1 VVKNALGQFTTE
13 DPEKTDNSFKMS
25 QTMTTAPAW
34 TIPGFLEARENNHL
48 FISGAD
54 ATALTYKYGTPLF
67 VFSEARIGGNIARLQ
82 AAAKQVD
89 RPIKFCYA
97 SKANSN
103 MAVLGVVRDAGIDIE
118 VNSGG
123 ELFKA
128 LRAGFRPDQ
137 IIFNGTSKTSE
148 ELDEA
153 VRAGIYSIN
162 VDSIYEIELVED
174 AVRRAR
180 AELNSGLPPA
190 RIALRLVPEIGTRSH
205 LGLQTA
211 LLTSK
216 FGISSSEV
224 LEAFRRGLQHPDLI
238 HVCGI
243 HIHVGSQTPDVE
255 PFAEAFK
262 SMWNH
267 LMTIHRETG
276 LILEHINLGGGIPV
290 NYLRDRS
297 QADQLPEHEREMLG
311 ADLEPSAVL
320 TEALRVAR
328 ESARDAA
335 AEHLLENVT
344 ILLEPGRSIIADTG
358 VVLTKVQNIKRRPE
372 TDDVWLLTDAGYNLL
387 LSMNNYKW
395 YYHLVSASRA
405 CEPADAEYKVAGPLC
420 DSGDVYFDIERHGRL
435 PDYRL
440 LPRDVKPGEVLALL
454 NSGAYSLAQMF
465 PYNGRPLPAAVMV
478 REGGKAELIRKRDTY
493 EDLLMNDVW

>member
-1 VVKNALGQFTTE
+1 
-13 DPEKTDNSFKMS
+13 MS
-25 QTMTTAPAW
+25 SQLVAQPAW
-34 TIPGFLEARENNHL
+34 AIKDYLEVRDGHLTINGV
-48 FISGAD
+48 D
-54 ATALTYKYGTPLF
+54 ALALVRAHGSPLY
-67 VFSEARIGGNIARLQ
+67 VFSAPRISANIARLKR
-82 AAAKQVD
+82 AAEAVKHPV
-89 RPIKFCYA
+89 RYFYA

-103 MAVLGVVRDAGIDIE
+103 MAVLKTVRDARIDIE

-128 LRAGFRPDQ
+128 LRAGFRPEQ
-137 IIFNGTSKTSE
+137 IIFNGTSKTDE

-153 VRAGIYSIN
+153 VRAGIFSIN
-162 VDSIYEIELVED
+162 VDSIYEIELVEN

-180 AELNSGLPPA
+180 SELNSGLPPA

-224 LEAFRRGLQHPDLI
+224 LDAFRRGLQNPDLV

-276 LILEHINLGGGIPV
+276 HTLEHINLGGGIPV

-297 QADQLPEHEREMLG
+297 QADQLPEHERDMLG
-311 ADLEPSAVL
+311 ADLEPATVL
-320 TEALRVAR
+320 AEALRVAR

-335 AEHLLENVT
+335 AEHLLEHVT
-344 ILLEPGRSIIADTG
+344 ILLEPGRSIIADAG
-358 VVLTKVQNIKRRPE
+358 VVLTKVRNIKRRPE
-372 TDDVWLLTDAGYNLL
+372 TDDVWLLTDAGYNIL

-395 YYHLVSASRA
+395 YYHLISASRA
-405 CEPADAEYKVAGPLC
+405 CEPIEAQYKVAGPLC

-454 NSGAYSLAQMF
+454 NTGAYSLAQMF

-478 REGGKAELIRKRDTY
+478 RESGKADLIRRKDTY
-493 EDLLMNDVW
+493 DDLVSNDVW

>member
-1 VVKNALGQFTTE
+1 
-13 DPEKTDNSFKMS
+13 MS
-25 QTMTTAPAW
+25 QVMTAAPAW
-34 TIPGFLEARENNHL
+34 TIPGFREARDNNLL
-48 FISGAD
+48 FISGVD
-54 ATALTYKYGTPLF
+54 ATALTHKYGTPLF
-67 VFSEARIGGNIARLQ
+67 VFSEPRIRSNIARLQ
-82 AAAKQVD
+82 AAAKQVE
-89 RPIKFCYA
+89 RSIKFCHA

-103 MAVLGVVRDAGIDIE
+103 LAVLKLVRDAGIDVE

-128 LRAGFRPDQ
+128 LRVGFRSDQ
-137 IIFNGTSKTSE
+137 IIFNGTSKTNE

-153 VRAGIYSIN
+153 VRAGIYAIN

-180 AELNSGLPPA
+180 SELNAGLPPA

-224 LEAFRRGLQHPDLI
+224 LAAFHRGLQNPELI

-276 LILEHINLGGGIPV
+276 HTLEHINLGGGIPV

-297 QADQLPEHEREMLG
+297 QADQLPEHERDMLG
-311 ADLEPSAVL
+311 ANLEPSAVL
-320 TEALRVAR
+320 AEALRVAR
-328 ESARDAA
+328 ESARDAE
-335 AEHLLENVT
+335 AEHLLDRVT
-344 ILLEPGRSIIADTG
+344 ILLEPGRSVIADAG
-358 VVLTKVQNIKRRPE
+358 VVLTRVRNIKRRPE
-372 TDDVWLLTDAGYNLL
+372 TNDVWLLTDAGYNIL

-395 YYHLVSASRA
+395 YYHLISASRA
-405 CEPADAEYKVAGPLC
+405 CEPPEAEYKVAGPLC

-440 LPRDVKPGEVLALL
+440 LPRKSQPGEVLALL

-478 REGGKAELIRKRDTY
+478 REDGKADVIRQRDTY
-493 EDLLMNDVW
+493 DDLLANDVW

>member
-1 VVKNALGQFTTE
+1 MAQV
-13 DPEKTDNSFKMS
+13 
-25 QTMTTAPAW
+25 MTAAPAW
-34 TIPGFLEARENNHL
+34 TIPGFLEVRNDHL
-48 FISGAD
+48 SISGAD
-54 ATALTYKYGTPLF
+54 AVELAHEQGSPLF
-67 VFSEARIGGNIARLQ
+67 VFSAPRIRANIARLQ

-103 MAVLGVVRDAGIDIE
+103 MAVLRTVRDAGIDIE

-123 ELFKA
+123 ELYKA
-128 LRAGFRPDQ
+128 LRVGFRHDQ
-137 IIFNGTSKTSE
+137 IIFNGTSKTNE

-180 AELNSGLPPA
+180 AELKTELPPA

-224 LEAFRRGLQHPDLI
+224 LDAFRRGLRNPELI

-276 LILEHINLGGGIPV
+276 HTLEHINLGGGIPV

-297 QADQLPEHEREMLG
+297 QADQIPEHERDMLG
-311 ADLEPSAVL
+311 ADLEPSTVL
-320 TEALRVAR
+320 SEALRVAR
-328 ESARDAA
+328 ESARDAE
-335 AEHLLENVT
+335 AEHLLDRVT
-344 ILLEPGRSIIADTG
+344 ILLEPGRSIIADAG
-358 VVLTKVQNIKRRPE
+358 IVLTTVRNIKRRPE
-372 TDDVWLLTDAGYNLL
+372 TGDVWLLTDAGYNIL

-395 YYHLVSASRA
+395 YYHLISASRA
-405 CEPADAEYKVAGPLC
+405 CEPLNAEYKVAGPLC

-435 PDYRL
+435 PDYRM
-440 LPRDVKPGEVLALL
+440 LPRDVAPGEVLAML
-454 NSGAYSLAQMF
+454 NTGAYSLAQMF
-465 PYNGRPLPAAVMV
+465 PYNGRPLPAAVMIH
-478 REGGKAELIRKRDTY
+478 ENGEAEIIRRRDTY
-493 EDLLMNDVW
+493 EDLLVNDTW

>member
-1 VVKNALGQFTTE
+1 MSSQVVA
-13 DPEKTDNSFKMS
+13 SC
-25 QTMTTAPAW
+25 PAW
-34 TIPGFLEARENNHL
+34 TIPGFLEVRDNHL
-48 FISGAD
+48 SINGAD
-54 ATALTYKYGTPLF
+54 AVTLIQEYSSPLF
-67 VFSEARIGGNIARLQ
+67 VFSEPRIRANIKRLQ
-82 AAAKQVD
+82 SAAKAVD

-103 MAVLGVVRDAGIDIE
+103 MAVLKTVLESGIDVE

-128 LRAGFRPDQ
+128 LRVGFKPDQ
-137 IIFNGTSKTSE
+137 IIFNGTSKTHE
-148 ELDEA
+148 ELDQA

-162 VDSIYEIELVED
+162 VDSVYEIGLVEESVLRLREAGETVD
-174 AVRRAR
+174 R
-180 AELNSGLPPA
+180 A

-216 FGISSSEV
+216 FGISASEV
-224 LEAFRRGLQHPDLI
+224 LDAFRRGLQNPDLV

-262 SMWNH
+262 SMWDH

-276 LILEHINLGGGIPV
+276 HTLEHINLGGGIPV

-297 QADQLPEHEREMLG
+297 QANDLPEHERDMLG
-311 ADLEPSAVL
+311 ADLEPATVL
-320 TEALRVAR
+320 SEALRVAR
-328 ESARDAA
+328 ASARDAE
-335 AEHLLENVT
+335 AEHLLDQVT
-344 ILLEPGRSIIADTG
+344 ILLEPGRSVIADAG
-358 VVLTKVQNIKRRPE
+358 LVLTTVRNIKRRQE
-372 TDDVWLLTDAGYNLL
+372 TGDVWLLTDAGYNLM

-395 YYHLVSASRA
+395 YYHLISASRA
-405 CEPADAEYKVAGPLC
+405 GEQQGADYKVAGPLC
-420 DSGDVYFDIERHGRL
+420 DSGDVYFDIERGGRL
-435 PDYRL
+435 PDYRKL
-440 LPRDVKPGEVLALL
+440 AAKVEPGEILALL

-478 REGGKAELIRKRDTY
+478 KDDSSALVIRRRDTY
-493 EDLLMNDVW
+493 EDLLASDVW

>member
-1 VVKNALGQFTTE
+1 
-13 DPEKTDNSFKMS
+13 MS
-25 QTMTTAPAW
+25 QVMTAAPAW

-54 ATALTYKYGTPLF
+54 ATALTHKYGSPLF
-67 VFSEARIGGNIARLQ
+67 VFSEPRIRANIARLQ
-82 AAAKQVD
+82 AAAKEVD
-89 RPIKFCYA
+89 RPITFCYA

-103 MAVLGVVRDAGIDIE
+103 MAVLKVVRDAGIDVE

-123 ELFKA
+123 ELYKA
-128 LRAGFRPDQ
+128 LRVGFKPNQ
-137 IIFNGTSKTSE
+137 IIFNGTSKTNE

-180 AELNSGLPPA
+180 SELNSGLPPA

-224 LEAFRRGLQHPDLI
+224 LDAFRRGLLSPELI

-276 LILEHINLGGGIPV
+276 HTLEHINLGGGIPV

-320 TEALRVAR
+320 KEALRVAR
-328 ESARDAA
+328 ESARDAE
-335 AEHLLENVT
+335 AEHLLDRVT
-344 ILLEPGRSIIADTG
+344 ILLEPGRSIIADAG
-358 VVLTKVQNIKRRPE
+358 VVLTTVRNIKRRPE

-395 YYHLVSASRA
+395 YYHLISASRA
-405 CEPADAEYKVAGPLC
+405 CEPLESEYKVAGPLC

-440 LPRDVKPGEVLALL
+440 LPREVKPGEVLALL
-454 NSGAYSLAQMF
+454 NAGAYSLAQMF
-465 PYNGRPLPAAVMV
+465 PYNGRPLPAAVMI
-478 REGGKAELIRKRDTY
+478 REGGKADLIRRKDTY
-493 EDLLMNDVW
+493 DDLTINDVW

>member
-1 VVKNALGQFTTE
+1 
-13 DPEKTDNSFKMS
+13 MS
-25 QTMTTAPAW
+25 SVITAPAW
-34 TIPGFLEARENNHL
+34 TIQGFLEARENNHL

-54 ATALTYKYGTPLF
+54 ASALSYKYGTPLF
-67 VFSEARIGGNIARLQ
+67 VFSEPRIRANIARLQ
-82 AAAKQVD
+82 AAAKKVD

-103 MAVLGVVRDAGIDIE
+103 MAVLNVVRESGIDIE

-137 IIFNGTSKTSE
+137 IMFNGTSKTDE

-153 VRAGIYSIN
+153 VRAGIYAIN

-180 AELNSGLPPA
+180 SELNSGLPSA

-224 LEAFRRGLQHPDLI
+224 LDAFRRGVQHPELI

-276 LILEHINLGGGIPV
+276 HTLEHINLGGGIPV

-297 QADQLPEHEREMLG
+297 QADQLPEHERAMLG
-311 ADLEPSAVL
+311 ANLEPAIVL
-320 TEALRVAR
+320 SEALRVAR
-328 ESARDAA
+328 ESARDAE
-335 AEHLLENVT
+335 AEHLLDRTT
-344 ILLEPGRSIIADTG
+344 ILLEPGRSVIADAG
-358 VVLTKVQNIKRRPE
+358 LVLTTVLNMKQRPE
-372 TDDVWLLTDAGYNLL
+372 TGDVWLLTDAGYNLM

-395 YYHLVSASRA
+395 YYHTISATRA
-405 CEPADAEYKVAGPLC
+405 AEPHESDYKVAGPLC
-420 DSGDVYFDIERHGRL
+420 DSGDVYFDIERCGRL
-435 PDYRL
+435 PDYRK
-440 LPRDVKPGEVLALL
+440 LPAKVAPGEVLALL
-454 NSGAYSLAQMF
+454 NCGAYSLAQMF
-465 PYNGRPLPAAVMV
+465 PYNGRPLPAAVMIHKNG
-478 REGGKAELIRKRDTY
+478 EAEQIRKRDSY
-493 EDLLMNDVW
+493 EDLLRGDVW

>member
-1 VVKNALGQFTTE
+1 
-13 DPEKTDNSFKMS
+13 MS
-25 QTMTTAPAW
+25 SVMTAAPAW

-54 ATALTYKYGTPLF
+54 ATALSYKYGSPLF
-67 VFSEARIGGNIARLQ
+67 VFSEARIRSNIARLQ
-82 AAAKQVD
+82 DAAKQVD

-103 MAVLGVVRDAGIDIE
+103 MAVLKVVRDAGIDIE

-123 ELFKA
+123 ELYKA
-128 LRAGFRPDQ
+128 LRVGFRPDQ
-137 IIFNGTSKTSE
+137 IIFNGTSKTNE

-162 VDSIYEIELVED
+162 VDSIYEIELVEN

-180 AELNSGLPPA
+180 SELNAGLPPA

-224 LEAFRRGLQHPDLI
+224 LDAFRRGLQNPELI

-255 PFAEAFK
+255 PFAEAFR
-262 SMWNH
+262 SMWDH
-267 LMTIHRETG
+267 LVTIHRETG
-276 LILEHINLGGGIPV
+276 HTLEHINLGGGIPV

-297 QADQLPEHEREMLG
+297 QADQLPEHERDMLG
-311 ADLEPSAVL
+311 ANLEPSAVL
-320 TEALRVAR
+320 AEALRVAR
-328 ESARDAA
+328 ESAHDAE
-335 AEHLLENVT
+335 AEHLLDRVT
-344 ILLEPGRSIIADTG
+344 ILLEPGRSIIADAG
-358 VVLTKVQNIKRRPE
+358 VVLTKVRNIKRRPE
-372 TDDVWLLTDAGYNLL
+372 TGDVWLLTDAGYNIL

-395 YYHLVSASRA
+395 YYHLISASRA
-405 CEPADAEYKVAGPLC
+405 NEPAEGKYKVAGPLC

-465 PYNGRPLPAAVMV
+465 PYNGRPLPPAVMV
-478 REGGKAELIRKRDTY
+478 RDGGMADLIRRLDTY
-493 EDLLMNDVW
+493 EDLIVSDVW

>member
-1 VVKNALGQFTTE
+1 
-13 DPEKTDNSFKMS
+13 MS
-25 QTMTTAPAW
+25 QVMTAAPAW
-34 TIPGFLEARENNHL
+34 TIPGFLEVRDGRL
-48 FISGAD
+48 SISGAD
-54 ATALTYKYGTPLF
+54 AVELVRQYGSPVF
-67 VFSEARIGGNIARLQ
+67 VFSESRIRANIERLQ
-82 AAAKQVD
+82 AAAAQVD

-103 MAVLGVVRDAGIDIE
+103 MAVLRTVRDAGIDLE

-128 LRAGFRPDQ
+128 LRVGFRPDQ
-137 IIFNGTSKTSE
+137 IIFNGTSKMAE

-162 VDSIYEIELVED
+162 VDSIYEIELVEA
-174 AVRRAR
+174 AVRRVR
-180 AELNSGLPPA
+180 KEFNTEIPRA

-224 LEAFRRGLQHPDLI
+224 LDAFRRGLQHPELI

-255 PFAEAFK
+255 PFAEAFR

-267 LMTIHRETG
+267 LVTIHRETG
-276 LILEHINLGGGIPV
+276 HVLEHINLGGGIPV
-290 NYLRDRS
+290 NYLRDPA
-297 QADQLPEHEREMLG
+297 QADQLPEHERDMLG

-328 ESARDAA
+328 ESARDAG
-335 AEHLLENVT
+335 AEHLLDQVT
-344 ILLEPGRSIIADTG
+344 ILLEPGRSVIADTG
-358 VVLTKVQNIKRRPE
+358 VVLTTVQNIKRRPE
-372 TDDVWLLTDAGYNLL
+372 TNDVWLLTDAGYNLL

-395 YYHLVSASRA
+395 YYHLISASRA
-405 CEPADAEYKVAGPLC
+405 DEPILAEYKVAGPLC

-435 PDYRL
+435 PDYRM
-440 LPRDVKPGEVLALL
+440 LPRDVEPGEVLALL
-454 NSGAYSLAQMF
+454 NAGAYSLAQMF
-465 PYNGRPLPAAVMV
+465 PYNGRPLPAAVLI
-478 REGGKAELIRKRDTY
+478 RDGGQAELIRKRDSY
-493 EDLLMNDVW
+493 EDLIVSDVW

>member
-1 VVKNALGQFTTE
+1 
-13 DPEKTDNSFKMS
+13 MS
-25 QTMTTAPAW
+25 SIATASPAW
-34 TIPGFLEARENNHL
+34 SIPGYLEVRNGHL
-48 FISGAD
+48 SINGVD
-54 ATALTYKYGTPLF
+54 ALDLVTKYNSPLF
-67 VFSEARIGGNIARLQ
+67 VFSERRIRSNIARLQ
-82 AAAKQVD
+82 HAATVVD

-103 MAVLGVVRDAGIDIE
+103 MSILKAVLESGIDVE

-137 IIFNGTSKTSE
+137 IIFNGTSKSDD
-148 ELDEA
+148 ELDDA
-153 VRAGIYSIN
+153 VRAGIYAIN
-162 VDSIYEIELVED
+162 IDSIYEIELVEQS
-174 AVRRAR
+174 VAR
-180 AELNSGLPPA
+180 LRQNGEDIQPA
-190 RIALRLVPEIGTRSH
+190 RITLRLVPEIGTRSH

-224 LEAFRRGLQHPDLI
+224 LDAFRRGLQNPELI

-276 LILEHINLGGGIPV
+276 LTLEHITLGGGIPG

-297 QADQLPEHEREMLG
+297 QADQLPEHERDMLG
-311 ADLEPSAVL
+311 AELEPSEVL
-320 TEALRVAR
+320 SAALRVAR
-328 ESARDAA
+328 DSARTVE
-335 AEHLLENVT
+335 AEHLLDQVT
-344 ILLEPGRSIIADTG
+344 ILLEPGRSIISDAG
-358 VVLTKVQNIKRRPE
+358 VVLTKVRNIKRRPE
-372 TDDVWLLTDAGYNLL
+372 TGDIWLLTDAGYSLL

-395 YYHLVSASRA
+395 YYHLISASRA
-405 CEPADAEYKVAGPLC
+405 RDASDAQYKVAGPLC
-420 DSGDVYFDIERHGRL
+420 DSGDVYFDIEREGRL

-440 LPRDVKPGEVLALL
+440 LPSDVTPGEILALL
-454 NSGAYSLAQMF
+454 NAGAYSFSQMF
-465 PYNGRPLPAAVMV
+465 AYNGRPLPAAVLV
-478 REGGKAELIRKRDTY
+478 REGGRAEVIRKRDSY
-493 EDLLMNDVW
+493 EDLLFNEVW